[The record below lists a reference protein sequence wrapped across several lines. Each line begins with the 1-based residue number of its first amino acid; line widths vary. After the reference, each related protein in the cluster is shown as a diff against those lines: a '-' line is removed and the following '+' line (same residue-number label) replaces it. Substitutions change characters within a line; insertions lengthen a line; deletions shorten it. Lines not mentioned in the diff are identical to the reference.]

1 MNHLAK
7 YSAWSKCSKILP
19 IVMKILWVVAV
30 YVFSP
35 FKISTQFFSGDHL
48 PMPSRSPGFI
58 HRTPLTTAA
67 YTGRAGVLRVSVL
80 GHSPPPGQW
89 GAGSP
94 AARGTEEGL
103 KEKGGAGGQGQYGGA
118 ENTLSLNQGSS
129 ESSPASALGLQLYN
143 QYPLDLSQIKLTSVS

>member
-7 YSAWSKCSKILP
+7 CSAWSKCSKILT
-19 IVMKILWVVAV
+19 IVMKILSVVGI

-35 FKISTQFFSGDHL
+35 YKISTQFFSGDHP
-48 PMPSRSPGFI
+48 PMPSRSPGFT

-67 YTGRAGVLRVSVL
+67 YTGHAGVLRVSVL
-80 GHSPPPGQW
+80 GHSSPPGQW

-103 KEKGGAGGQGQYGGA
+103 KEKVEQVGR
-118 ENTLSLNQGSS
+118 GSM
-129 ESSPASALGLQLYN
+129 
-143 QYPLDLSQIKLTSVS
+143 DRRC